1 MGSAISKRNFYGY
14 AAENI
19 VRADLAKKEIVSLSP
34 DIPWTHYDMVAD
46 INGSFVKIQVK
57 TKMEHDGYRMIIDN
71 RKSNGVSR
79 PYTKSDYDILAIVD
93 LESRRVAYLPYEVWQ
108 GRSQI
113 SIMLREVVDTNGYGR
128 GKQPLYFSDYT
139 NFPEVITKEVAG

>member
-19 VRADLAKKEIVSLSP
+19 VRADLAKKEIISLSP

-71 RKSNGVSR
+71 RKSNGISR
-79 PYTKSDYDILAIVD
+79 PYTKSDYDVLAIVD
-93 LESRRVAYLPYEVWQ
+93 LESRRVGLHRISGSYNERDCGVITNDKRTPTARIRRISIGIQHNVRQVRNAYL
-108 GRSQI
+108 R
-113 SIMLREVVDTNGYGR
+113 
-128 GKQPLYFSDYT
+128 
-139 NFPEVITKEVAG
+139 

>member
-1 MGSAISKRNFYGY
+1 MGNAISNRNFYGY

-46 INGSFVKIQVK
+46 IGGSFVKIQVK
-57 TKMEHDGYRMIIDN
+57 TKMSHDGYRMIIDN
-71 RKSNGVSR
+71 RKSNGTSR
-79 PYTKSDYDILAIVD
+79 PYTESDYDVLAIVD
-93 LESRRVAYLPYEVWQ
+93 LENRRVAYLPYEVWQ

-139 NFPEVITKEVAG
+139 NFPEVTTKEIAG